1 MSTPY
6 LIPLQPT
13 PQTLT
18 ISLSGVQYQ
27 LTVRWNET
35 NQSWIIDIADSNGNP
50 ILSGIPMV
58 TGADL
63 LEQFEY
69 LDIGG
74 MLLAQT
80 SSNTDAVPT
89 FANLGSDGNL
99 YFVTTP

>member
-18 ISLSGVQYQ
+18 ISLAGIQYQ
-27 LTVRWNET
+27 LTAKWN
-35 NQSWIIDIADSNGNP
+35 NISQNWNVDIADNNGNP
-50 ILSGIPMV
+50 ILTGIAMV

-63 LEQFEY
+63 LEQFKY
-69 LDIGG
+69 LEIGG

-80 SSNTDAVPT
+80 SSNVVAPPT
-89 FANLGSDGNL
+89 FTNLGSDGNL
-99 YFVTTP
+99 YFVTP